1 MCTPDSILQFEG
13 KQCRF
18 RQQRVYFRAKSLGD
32 EGKKDLCKQWLV
44 NLRREKTATTKLCPQ
59 NCRLLQRSQQAVQ
72 GIQHVLKRLTASLA
86 CATRAWKDNSELCH
100 FAQKKTV
107 FRLLWSAFAASSFE
121 AKSGS
126 TVWVADWHLAKA
138 SRRTA
143 PNMSMVAAG
152 LAKTPRRGG
161 GLRQQSDK
169 DTCAPSRTLAPRQK
183 DEARTHRTAK
193 HTARA
198 EAAQS

>member
-1 MCTPDSILQFEG
+1 MPCPVSAPAWLRRSVQQEQMCTPDSILQFEG

-107 FRLLWSAFAASSFE
+107 FGFCGAPLRPP
-121 AKSGS
+121 
-126 TVWVADWHLAKA
+126 A
-138 SRRTA
+138 SR
-143 PNMSMVAAG
+143 
-152 LAKTPRRGG
+152 
-161 GLRQQSDK
+161 
-169 DTCAPSRTLAPRQK
+169 PSRDRQSGWRTGTLQRRLEGQLLTCPWWQPA
-183 DEARTHRTAK
+183 
-193 HTARA
+193 
-198 EAAQS
+198 